1 MIFDKKVHIIQL
13 KEGDDIMLIEFSVKN
28 FLSFKDK
35 NTFTMIASSDNALED
50 NIIEVGNDKILKM
63 SAIYGANASGK
74 TNIFEVL
81 ANVSSM
87 IRNSNFFAPDILLPI
102 VPFKLDY
109 ETLNK
114 PSEFEIKFLIDGV
127 RYLYGFKADKKNV
140 YEEYLSYYPN
150 GRPVKI
156 FIRKDINKYSFN
168 SSDER
173 ILNDI
178 KEKNTSNKFF
188 LATATNWNY
197 EKTKPAFDF
206 LTNKLGIVMS
216 REQVDNYSY
225 NMYYNDKDKKL
236 KNFALEFLEKADF
249 NIKGYNIIEEKMTE
263 DKLRTVPDIVKSFIS
278 INAPLYKVN
287 TKHIVNGNEFEFDIS
302 EESLG
307 TQVVF
312 SFIPV
317 LKDVLDN
324 GKVLIIDEFDKS
336 LHPFIVKYFVELF
349 NDVEMNN
356 KGAQLIFNTHD
367 TNLLDL
373 ELLRRDQIWFTEKN
387 SEDGSSTIYP
397 LDDFS
402 VRKTENVEKGYLLGR
417 YGAIPFLESNF
428 DSLK

>member
-1 MIFDKKVHIIQL
+1 MPKSAYNTIG
-13 KEGDDIMLIEFSVKN
+13 GDDIMLIEFSIKN

-35 NTFTMIASSDNALED
+35 NTFTMVASSDNTLAD
-50 NIIEVGNDKILKM
+50 NIIEVGNEKILKM

-81 ANVSSM
+81 ANISSM
-87 IRNSNFFAPDILLPI
+87 IKNSNFFAPNILLPI
-102 VPFKLDY
+102 TPFKLDY

-114 PSEFEIKFLIDGV
+114 PSEFEIKFLVDGV
-127 RYLYGFKADKKNV
+127 RYLYGFKADRKNV

-156 FIRKDINKYSFN
+156 FLRKDINNYSFN
-168 SSDER
+168 ASDER

-206 LTNKLGIVMS
+206 LTNKIGVILS

-236 KNFALEFLEKADF
+236 ENFALEFLEKADF

-263 DKLRTVPDIVKSFIS
+263 DMLRTVPDILKSFIHV
-278 INAPLYKVN
+278 NTPLYKVN
-287 TKHIVNGNEFEFDIS
+287 TKHVVKGKEFEFDIS

-336 LHPFIVKYFVELF
+336 LHPFIVKYFVEIF
-349 NDVEMNN
+349 NDVEINT

-387 SEDGSSTIYP
+387 PEDGSSMIYP

-417 YGAIPFLESNF
+417 YGAIPFLENNF
-428 DSLK
+428 RFLK